1 MRLASLGAE
10 TELRE
15 VVGPHVEEL
24 LLPENEEELFHHI
37 AHNRMKI
44 APGLWNEDT
53 EKYEQNSDQFTVIL
67 TKNRLFSHLK
77 QTPIGRGGDIDQG
90 ANRDVLIDR
99 RAFRGRKLLRK
110 AIKVSGVLLQIQ
122 VFEIMPV
129 DETENSAPTLRFVA
143 YDPHTGNRMVL
154 EVPGECLEEL
164 IPKEQVSERSEA
176 SEL

>member
-77 QTPIGRGGDIDQG
+77 QTPIGRVGDIDQG

-129 DETENSAPTLRFVA
+129 DETENSAPTLRFVRTILTRGIA
-143 YDPHTGNRMVL
+143 WFLKFLASAWKSSSR
-154 EVPGECLEEL
+154 
-164 IPKEQVSERSEA
+164 RSR
-176 SEL
+176 